1 RGIDVLVIGIT
12 FSADSVKKKIF
23 LKPKDRNAP
32 HLRCLP
38 FVSEGKSEQQGASS
52 SIANSPGLTA
62 MRQRQQQEA
71 GGKLIRSILSSNE
84 MSQNQYSVAMQAQ

>member
-1 RGIDVLVIGIT
+1 
-12 FSADSVKKKIF
+12 
-23 LKPKDRNAP
+23 
-32 HLRCLP
+32 
-38 FVSEGKSEQQGASS
+38 
-52 SIANSPGLTA
+52 